1 MVWGFFSELIVQA
14 YSLRGPSFGQI
25 APQLLRERMP
35 VSFSIAFV
43 AGVTP
48 TKWTRIWGDRRP
60 DVPLTVFRTETDEQI
75 SVLHDGR
82 AEVSLVR
89 LPIDETN
96 LSVINLYNEIPVV
109 VASKDHALEQAET
122 VLLADLAGEHL
133 LQNPDDVPEW
143 RDLADEVRDGTRR
156 PLPPMRDL
164 DETMEQVA
172 AGVGIIIVPHSIARL
187 YGRKDVVSRPV
198 TGVADT
204 QIALAW
210 ITRETTEDIEEFIG
224 IVRGRSKASSRT
236 DAGAADAAALADEAQ
251 PELRSDGRPAKPPR
265 KPKKTDKAKAAAKA
279 IRVAAAKAKPAV
291 RKRTESAPG
300 RTRPTK
306 NPNKGKGRG
315 H

>member
-1 MVWGFFSELIVQA
+1 
-14 YSLRGPSFGQI
+14 
-25 APQLLRERMP
+25 MP

-48 TKWTRIWGDRRP
+48 TKWTRIWNDRRP
-60 DVPLTVFRTETDEQI
+60 DVALTVFRTEPAEQI
-75 SVLHDGR
+75 AVLHDGR

-89 LPIDETN
+89 RPIDETN

-109 VASKDHALEQAET
+109 VASKNHAIEQADT
-122 VLLADLAGEHL
+122 VLLTDLAGEHL

-156 PLPPMRDL
+156 DLPPMRDL
-164 DETMEQVA
+164 DEVMEQVA
-172 AGVGIIIVPHSIARL
+172 AGVGIIIVPHSLARL

-210 ITRETTEDIEEFIG
+210 ITRETTDDIEEFIG
-224 IVRGRSKASSRT
+224 IVRGRGVASSRT
-236 DAGAADAAALADEAQ
+236 DTGAAAAGAAASAENDEESA
-251 PELRSDGRPAKPPR
+251 RGDGRPPKPPR

-291 RKRTESAPG
+291 RKKTESAPG

-306 NPNKGKGRG
+306 NPNKGKSRGR
-315 H
+315 

>member
-1 MVWGFFSELIVQA
+1 
-14 YSLRGPSFGQI
+14 
-25 APQLLRERMP
+25 MP
-35 VSFSIAFV
+35 VSFFIAFV

-60 DVPLTVFRTETDEQI
+60 DVPLTVFRTETAEQI
-75 SVLHDGR
+75 AVLHDGR
-82 AEVSLVR
+82 AELSLVR
-89 LPIDETN
+89 LPIDDTN
-96 LSVINLYNEIPVV
+96 LSVINLYREIPVV
-109 VASKDHALEQAET
+109 VASKDHPIEQAET

-198 TGVADT
+198 TDVADT

-210 ITRETTEDIEEFIG
+210 LTRETTDDIEEFIG

-236 DAGAADAAALADEAQ
+236 DTGTAADGATSAEVEEA
-251 PELRSDGRPAKPPR
+251 PARSDGRPPKPPR
-265 KPKKTDKAKAAAKA
+265 KPRKTDKAKAAAKA

-291 RKRTESAPG
+291 RKKTESSPG

-306 NPNKGKGRG
+306 NPNKGKSRGR
-315 H
+315 

>member
-1 MVWGFFSELIVQA
+1 
-14 YSLRGPSFGQI
+14 
-25 APQLLRERMP
+25 MP

-60 DVPLTVFRTETDEQI
+60 DVPLTVFRTETAEQVA
-75 SVLHDGR
+75 VLHDGR

-89 LPIDETN
+89 LPIDETD

-109 VASKDHALEQAET
+109 VASKDHEIAQAET

-133 LQNPDDVPEW
+133 LQDPDDVPEW
-143 RDLADEVRDGTRR
+143 RDIAEEVQDGTRR
-156 PLPPMRDL
+156 PLPPMRDV

-172 AGVGIIIVPHSIARL
+172 AGVGVIIVPHSIARL
-187 YGRKDVVSRPV
+187 YGRKDVIFRPV
-198 TGVADT
+198 TDVADT
-204 QIALAW
+204 RIALAW
-210 ITRETTEDIEEFIG
+210 ITRETTDDIEEFIG
-224 IVRGRSKASSRT
+224 IVRGRSKSSSRT
-236 DAGAADAAALADEAQ
+236 DTGAAAADAAASAEAAEA
-251 PELRSDGRPAKPPR
+251 PAPSDGRPPKPPR

-291 RKRTESAPG
+291 RKNTETSPG

-306 NPNKGKGRG
+306 NPNKGKSRGR
-315 H
+315 

>member
-1 MVWGFFSELIVQA
+1 M
-14 YSLRGPSFGQI
+14 
-25 APQLLRERMP
+25 
-35 VSFSIAFV
+35 SFSIAFV

-48 TKWTRIWGDRRP
+48 TKWTRIWNDRRA
-60 DVPLTVFRTETDEQI
+60 DVPLTVFRTESPEQI
-75 SVLHDGR
+75 AVLHDGR
-82 AEVSLVR
+82 ADISLVR
-89 LPIDETN
+89 LPIDDTN

-109 VASKDHALEQAET
+109 VASKDHEIEQAET

-143 RDLADEVRDGTRR
+143 RDVADEVRDGSRR
-156 PLPPMRDL
+156 ALPPMRDL

-198 TGVADT
+198 TDVADT

-210 ITRETTEDIEEFIG
+210 ITRETTDDIEEFIG

-236 DAGAADAAALADEAQ
+236 DAGTAADATASAEDDEGPA
-251 PELRSDGRPAKPPR
+251 RSDGRPSKPPR

-291 RKRTESAPG
+291 RKKTENSPG

-306 NPNKGKGRG
+306 NPNKGKSRGR
-315 H
+315 

>member
-1 MVWGFFSELIVQA
+1 
-14 YSLRGPSFGQI
+14 
-25 APQLLRERMP
+25 MP

-60 DVPLTVFRTETDEQI
+60 DVPLSVFRTEASEQI
-75 SVLHDGR
+75 AVLHDGR
-82 AEVSLVR
+82 ADVSLVR
-89 LPIDETN
+89 LPIDATD

-109 VASKDHALEQAET
+109 VASRDHGIDQAES
-122 VLLADLAGEHL
+122 VLLADLADEHL

-143 RDLADEVRDGTRR
+143 RDIADEVRDGTRR
-156 PLPPMRDL
+156 ALPPMRDL

-187 YGRKDVVSRPV
+187 YARKDVVSRPV
-198 TGVADT
+198 IGVGDT

-210 ITRETTEDIEEFIG
+210 ITRETTDDIEEFIG

-236 DAGAADAAALADEAQ
+236 DNGAAAAEAAASAETEQA
-251 PELRSDGRPAKPPR
+251 PAGSDGRPAKPPR

-291 RKRTESAPG
+291 RKKTESAPG

-306 NPNKGKGRG
+306 SPHKGKGRG

>member
-1 MVWGFFSELIVQA
+1 M
-14 YSLRGPSFGQI
+14 
-25 APQLLRERMP
+25 
-35 VSFSIAFV
+35 SFSLAFV

-60 DVPLTVFRTETDEQI
+60 DVPLTVFRTETAEQI
-75 SVLHDGR
+75 TVLHDGR

-109 VASKDHALEQAET
+109 VASKHHAIEQAET
-122 VLLADLAGEHL
+122 VQLADLAGEHL

-156 PLPPMRDL
+156 ALPPMRDL

-198 TGVADT
+198 SGVADT

-236 DAGAADAAALADEAQ
+236 DAGAAAAVDAAALADGVD
-251 PELRSDGRPAKPPR
+251 PEVRSDGRPEKPPR

>member
-1 MVWGFFSELIVQA
+1 M
-14 YSLRGPSFGQI
+14 
-25 APQLLRERMP
+25 
-35 VSFSIAFV
+35 SFSLAFV

-48 TKWTRIWGDRRP
+48 TKWTRIWNDRRA
-60 DVPLTVFRTETDEQI
+60 DVPLTVFRTETAEQI
-75 SVLHDGR
+75 AVLHDGR
-82 AEVSLVR
+82 AELSLVR
-89 LPIDETN
+89 LPIDDTN
-96 LSVINLYNEIPVV
+96 LSVINLYHEIPVV
-109 VASKDHALEQAET
+109 VASKDHEIEQAET

-143 RDLADEVRDGTRR
+143 RDLADEVRAGTRR
-156 PLPPMRDL
+156 ALPQMRDL

-187 YGRKDVVSRPV
+187 YGRKDVISRPV

-210 ITRETTEDIEEFIG
+210 ITRETTDEIEEFIG
-224 IVRGRSKASSRT
+224 IVRGRSKKSSRT
-236 DAGAADAAALADEAQ
+236 DAGAAAAADAAALVADGGQ
-251 PELRSDGRPAKPPR
+251 PAVRSDGRPEKPPR

-291 RKRTESAPG
+291 RKRTETSPG

>member
-1 MVWGFFSELIVQA
+1 M
-14 YSLRGPSFGQI
+14 
-25 APQLLRERMP
+25 
-35 VSFSIAFV
+35 SFSIAFV

-48 TKWTRIWGDRRP
+48 TKWTRIWGERRP
-60 DVPLTVFRTETDEQI
+60 DVPLSVFRTETAEQI
-75 SVLHDGR
+75 AVLHDGR
-82 AEVSLVR
+82 AEISLVR

-109 VASKDHALEQAET
+109 VASKDHSTLQADT
-122 VLLADLAGEHL
+122 VPLADLAGEHL

-156 PLPPMRDL
+156 ALPLMRDL

-198 TGVADT
+198 SGVADT
-204 QIALAW
+204 RIALAW
-210 ITRETTEDIEEFIG
+210 ITRETTDDIEEFVG

-236 DAGAADAAALADEAQ
+236 DTGAAAADAAASAEAEAGAGAGAGADDTPA
-251 PELRSDGRPAKPPR
+251 RSDGRPPKPPR

-291 RKRTESAPG
+291 RKKVENSPG

-306 NPNKGKGRG
+306 NPNKGKSRGR
-315 H
+315 

>member
-1 MVWGFFSELIVQA
+1 
-14 YSLRGPSFGQI
+14 
-25 APQLLRERMP
+25 MP

-48 TKWTRIWGDRRP
+48 TKWTRIWDDRRA
-60 DVPLTVFRTETDEQI
+60 DVPLTVFRTETAEQI
-75 SVLHDGR
+75 AVLHDGR
-82 AEVSLVR
+82 AEISLVR

-109 VASKDHALEQAET
+109 VASKDHSTLQAET
-122 VLLADLAGEHL
+122 VLLADLAAEHL
-133 LQNPDDVPEW
+133 LQDPDDVPEW
-143 RDLADEVRDGTRR
+143 RDLADEVRDGSRR
-156 PLPPMRDL
+156 ALPPMRDL

-187 YGRKDVVSRPV
+187 YGRKDVISRPV

-210 ITRETTEDIEEFIG
+210 ITRETTENIEEFIG

-236 DAGAADAAALADEAQ
+236 DGGTGVADAAASAETEDA
-251 PELRSDGRPAKPPR
+251 PARSDGRPAKPPR

-291 RKRTESAPG
+291 RKKTESAPG

-306 NPNKGKGRG
+306 NPHKGKGRG

>member
-1 MVWGFFSELIVQA
+1 M
-14 YSLRGPSFGQI
+14 
-25 APQLLRERMP
+25 
-35 VSFSIAFV
+35 SFSIAFV

-48 TKWTRIWGDRRP
+48 TKWTRIWNDRRP
-60 DVPLTVFRTETDEQI
+60 DVPLTVFRTETAEQI
-75 SVLHDGR
+75 AVLHDGR

-89 LPIDETN
+89 LPIDDTN
-96 LSVINLYNEIPVV
+96 LSVINLYNEIPVAV
-109 VASKDHALEQAET
+109 GAKDHASLQSET

-143 RDLADEVRDGTRR
+143 RDLADEVRDGSRR
-156 PLPPMRDL
+156 ALPPMRDL
-164 DETMEQVA
+164 DEAMEQVA
-172 AGVGIIIVPHSIARL
+172 AGVGILIVPHSIARL

-198 TGVADT
+198 TGVAET

-210 ITRETTEDIEEFIG
+210 ITRETTDDIEDFIG

-236 DAGAADAAALADEAQ
+236 DTGAAAADAAASAEAGAAADEA
-251 PELRSDGRPAKPPR
+251 PARSDGRPPKPPR

-291 RKRTESAPG
+291 RKKVENSPG

-306 NPNKGKGRG
+306 NPNKGKSRGR
-315 H
+315 

>member
-1 MVWGFFSELIVQA
+1 M
-14 YSLRGPSFGQI
+14 
-25 APQLLRERMP
+25 
-35 VSFSIAFV
+35 SFSIAFV

-60 DVPLTVFRTETDEQI
+60 DVPLRVFRTETVEQI
-75 SVLHDGR
+75 AVLHEGR

-89 LPIDETN
+89 LPIDETH

-109 VASKDHALEQAET
+109 VASKGHAIEQAET

-133 LQNPDDVPEW
+133 LQDPDEVPEW
-143 RDLADEVRDGTRR
+143 RDLAEEVRDGTRR
-156 PLPPMRDL
+156 ALPPMRDL

-198 TGVADT
+198 TDVADT
-204 QIALAW
+204 RIALAW
-210 ITRETTEDIEEFIG
+210 ITRETTDDIEEFIG
-224 IVRGRSKASSRT
+224 IVRGRKVASSRIDT
-236 DAGAADAAALADEAQ
+236 GAAAADSAASAEADAG
-251 PELRSDGRPAKPPR
+251 PVRNDGRPPKPPR

-291 RKRTESAPG
+291 RKKTENSPG

-306 NPNKGKGRG
+306 NPNKGKSRGR
-315 H
+315 

>member
-1 MVWGFFSELIVQA
+1 
-14 YSLRGPSFGQI
+14 
-25 APQLLRERMP
+25 MP

-60 DVPLTVFRTETDEQI
+60 DVPLTVFRTETAEQI
-75 SVLHDGR
+75 AVLHDGR
-82 AEVSLVR
+82 AELSLVR
-89 LPIDETN
+89 LPIDDTN
-96 LSVINLYNEIPVV
+96 LSVINLYREIPVV
-109 VASKDHALEQAET
+109 VASKDHPIEQAET

-143 RDLADEVRDGTRR
+143 RDLADEVRDETRR

-187 YGRKDVVSRPV
+187 YARKDVVSRPV
-198 TGVADT
+198 TDVADT

-210 ITRETTEDIEEFIG
+210 ITRETTDDIEEFIG
-224 IVRGRSKASSRT
+224 IVRGRSTTSSRT
-236 DAGAADAAALADEAQ
+236 DTGTADAAVSAEDEEA
-251 PELRSDGRPAKPPR
+251 PARSDGRPPKPPR

-291 RKRTESAPG
+291 RKKTESSPG

-306 NPNKGKGRG
+306 NPNKGKSRGR
-315 H
+315 

>member
-1 MVWGFFSELIVQA
+1 
-14 YSLRGPSFGQI
+14 
-25 APQLLRERMP
+25 

-48 TKWTRIWGDRRP
+48 TKWTRIWGDRRA
-60 DVPLTVFRTETDEQI
+60 DVPLTVFRTETAEQVA
-75 SVLHDGR
+75 VLHDGR

-89 LPIDETN
+89 LPIDDTD

-109 VASKDHALEQAET
+109 VAAKNHAIEQAQT
-122 VLLADLAGEHL
+122 VILADLAEEHL

-143 RDLADEVRDGTRR
+143 RDLAQEVRDGTRR
-156 PLPPMRDL
+156 ALPPMRDL

-187 YGRKDVVSRPV
+187 YGRKDVISRPV
-198 TGVADT
+198 TNVADT

-210 ITRETTEDIEEFIG
+210 ITRETTDDIEEFIG
-224 IVRGRSKASSRT
+224 IVRGRSKTSSRT
-236 DAGAADAAALADEAQ
+236 DTGAAAADAAAAAATAAATDDA
-251 PELRSDGRPAKPPR
+251 PSASGGRPPKPPR

-279 IRVAAAKAKPAV
+279 VRAAAAKAKPAV
-291 RKRTESAPG
+291 RKKTESSPG

-306 NPNKGKGRG
+306 NPNKGKSRGR
-315 H
+315 

>member
-1 MVWGFFSELIVQA
+1 
-14 YSLRGPSFGQI
+14 
-25 APQLLRERMP
+25 MP

-60 DVPLTVFRTETDEQI
+60 DVPLTVFRIEAAEQI

-89 LPIDETN
+89 LPIDDTN

-109 VASKDHALEQAET
+109 VAAKDHVIAQAET
-122 VLLADLAGEHL
+122 VLLADLADEHL
-133 LQNPDDVPEW
+133 LQNPEDVPEW
-143 RDLADEVRDGTRR
+143 RDIATEVRDGSRR
-156 PLPPMRDL
+156 PLPSMRDL

-172 AGVGIIIVPHSIARL
+172 AGVGIIIVPHGVARL
-187 YGRKDVVSRPV
+187 YSRKDVVSRPV
-198 TGVADT
+198 TDVADT

-210 ITRETTEDIEEFIG
+210 ITRETTDDIEEFIG
-224 IVRGRSKASSRT
+224 IVRGRSTASSRT
-236 DAGAADAAALADEAQ
+236 DAGPSAAADAAATAAGE
-251 PELRSDGRPAKPPR
+251 PEVPRDGRPQKPPR

>member
-1 MVWGFFSELIVQA
+1 
-14 YSLRGPSFGQI
+14 
-25 APQLLRERMP
+25 MP

-48 TKWTRIWGDRRP
+48 TKWTRIWNDRRP
-60 DVPLTVFRTETDEQI
+60 DVALTVFRTEPAEQI
-75 SVLHDGR
+75 AVLHDGR

-89 LPIDETN
+89 RPIDETN

-109 VASKDHALEQAET
+109 VASKNHAIEQADT
-122 VLLADLAGEHL
+122 VLLTDLAGEHL

-143 RDLADEVRDGTRR
+143 RDLADEVLDGTRR
-156 PLPPMRDL
+156 DLPPMRDL
-164 DETMEQVA
+164 DEVMEQVA
-172 AGVGIIIVPHSIARL
+172 AGVGIIIVPHSLARL

-210 ITRETTEDIEEFIG
+210 ITRETTDDIEEFIG
-224 IVRGRSKASSRT
+224 IVRGRGVASSRT
-236 DAGAADAAALADEAQ
+236 DTGAAAAGAAASAENDEESA
-251 PELRSDGRPAKPPR
+251 RGDGRPPKPPR

-291 RKRTESAPG
+291 RKKTESAPG

-306 NPNKGKGRG
+306 NPNKGKSRGR
-315 H
+315 

>member
-1 MVWGFFSELIVQA
+1 
-14 YSLRGPSFGQI
+14 
-25 APQLLRERMP
+25 MP

-60 DVPLTVFRTETDEQI
+60 DVPLTVFRTEAAEQI

-89 LPIDETN
+89 LPIDDTN

-109 VASKDHALEQAET
+109 VASKDHIIEQAET
-122 VLLADLAGEHL
+122 VLLSDLADEHL

-143 RDLADEVRDGTRR
+143 RDIAAEVRDGSRR
-156 PLPPMRDL
+156 VLPLMRDL

-187 YGRKDVVSRPV
+187 YGRKDVISRPV
-198 TGVADT
+198 TDVADT
-204 QIALAW
+204 QIALTW
-210 ITRETTEDIEEFIG
+210 ITRETTDDIEEFIG

-236 DAGAADAAALADEAQ
+236 DAGAPAAADAAASADGEQ
-251 PELRSDGRPAKPPR
+251 PKVPSDGRPQKPPR

-279 IRVAAAKAKPAV
+279 VRVATAKAKPAV

-306 NPNKGKGRG
+306 NPNKSKGRG

>member
-1 MVWGFFSELIVQA
+1 M
-14 YSLRGPSFGQI
+14 
-25 APQLLRERMP
+25 
-35 VSFSIAFV
+35 SFSIAFV

-48 TKWTRIWGDRRP
+48 TKWTRIWNDRRP
-60 DVPLTVFRTETDEQI
+60 DVPLTVFRTETAEQI
-75 SVLHDGR
+75 AVLHDGR

-89 LPIDETN
+89 LPIDDIN
-96 LSVINLYNEIPVV
+96 LSVINLYNEIAVV
-109 VASKDHALEQAET
+109 VGSKDHEILQSET

-143 RDLADEVRDGTRR
+143 RDLADEVRDGNRR
-156 PLPPMRDL
+156 ALPPMRDL
-164 DETMEQVA
+164 AETMEQVA

-198 TGVADT
+198 TGVAPT

-210 ITRETTEDIEEFIG
+210 IARETTDDIEDFIG

-236 DAGAADAAALADEAQ
+236 DTGAAAADAAASAEADEA
-251 PELRSDGRPAKPPR
+251 PSRNDGRPPKPPR

-291 RKRTESAPG
+291 RKKVENSPG

-306 NPNKGKGRG
+306 NPNKGKSRGR
-315 H
+315 

>member
-1 MVWGFFSELIVQA
+1 
-14 YSLRGPSFGQI
+14 
-25 APQLLRERMP
+25 MP

-48 TKWTRIWGDRRP
+48 TKWTRIWGERRP
-60 DVPLTVFRTETDEQI
+60 DVPLTVFRTETAEQI
-75 SVLHDGR
+75 AVLHDGR

-89 LPIDETN
+89 LPIDVTN

-109 VASKDHALEQAET
+109 VASKDNSTLQAET

-156 PLPPMRDL
+156 ALPLMRDL

-198 TGVADT
+198 SGVADT
-204 QIALAW
+204 RIALAW
-210 ITRETTEDIEEFIG
+210 ITRETTDDIEEFIG

-236 DAGAADAAALADEAQ
+236 DTGAAAADAAASAEAVAGAGAGADDA
-251 PELRSDGRPAKPPR
+251 PARSDGRPPKPPR

-291 RKRTESAPG
+291 RKKVENSPG

-306 NPNKGKGRG
+306 NPNKGKSRGR
-315 H
+315 

>member
-1 MVWGFFSELIVQA
+1 
-14 YSLRGPSFGQI
+14 
-25 APQLLRERMP
+25 MP

-48 TKWTRIWGDRRP
+48 TKWTRIWNDRLP
-60 DVPLTVFRTETDEQI
+60 DVPLSAFRTEPAEQI
-75 SVLHDGR
+75 AVLHDGR
-82 AEVSLVR
+82 ADVSLVR
-89 LPIDETN
+89 LPIDDTN

-109 VASKDHALEQAET
+109 VASKDHETLQAET

-143 RDLADEVRDGTRR
+143 RDIADEIRDGTRR
-156 PLPPMRDL
+156 ALPPMRDL

-210 ITRETTEDIEEFIG
+210 ITRETSDDIEEFIG
-224 IVRGRSKASSRT
+224 IVRGRSRQSSRT
-236 DAGAADAAALADEAQ
+236 DAGAAAAASTDTEEA
-251 PELRSDGRPAKPPR
+251 PVHSDGRPGKPPR

-291 RKRTESAPG
+291 RKRTESSPG